1 MQTTED
7 IGSVAAIITSPPFIT
22 VDGLVNLR
30 DALASKTSAGFSGQI
45 ARPSYIYR
53 SGEPAKVTDQGRA
66 QFMAL
71 GIKKVFD
78 LRSQTEIKSYQAPPL
93 EIDGVEVVNCPI
105 MKDEA
110 FDPAS
115 LAKRLSSFDTDE
127 VKTFLALY
135 FSFLKAGGPSV
146 ELILRHIRDQK
157 DHPCLI
163 HCTAGKDRTGVFVAL
178 IQLLA
183 GMGEEDIINDYAL
196 TTYGLQPLLPTLL
209 KRFEANEVYKN
220 NWSGALNM
228 ATAKAETFRAFLS
241 AFREKYGTVEQ
252 YIKAKTSLNDDDIEI
267 IRANLLIS
275 ASE

>member
-30 DALASKTSAGFSGQI
+30 DALASKASAGFNGQI

-66 QFMAL
+66 QFVAL

-115 LAKRLSSFDTDE
+115 LAKRCHNLFSIESTAWNALILERLSSFDTDE
-127 VKTFLALY
+127 VK
-135 FSFLKAGGPSV
+135 V
-146 ELILRHIRDQK
+146 RR
-157 DHPCLI
+157 C
-163 HCTAGKDRTGVFVAL
+163 
-178 IQLLA
+178 
-183 GMGEEDIINDYAL
+183 
-196 TTYGLQPLLPTLL
+196 
-209 KRFEANEVYKN
+209 
-220 NWSGALNM
+220 
-228 ATAKAETFRAFLS
+228 
-241 AFREKYGTVEQ
+241 
-252 YIKAKTSLNDDDIEI
+252 SLF
-267 IRANLLIS
+267 
-275 ASE
+275 

>member
-1 MQTTED
+1 
-7 IGSVAAIITSPPFIT
+7 
-22 VDGLVNLR
+22 
-30 DALASKTSAGFSGQI
+30 
-45 ARPSYIYR
+45 
-53 SGEPAKVTDQGRA
+53 
-66 QFMAL
+66 MAL

-78 LRSQTEIKSYQAPPL
+78 LRSQTEIKSFQAPPL

-241 AFREKYGTVEQ
+241 AFREKYGTAEQ

-267 IRANLLIS
+267 IRANLLVS